1 MPGRA
6 DALRALALVIPA
18 YQAAATVGEVATRAR
33 RVLPGARCYVVDDGS
48 EEGTAAA
55 ARAAGADVLTH
66 AINCGKGAALATGI
80 ARAVADGAET
90 LVTLDAD
97 GQHLPEE
104 IPKLIEP
111 IARGAADLVLGAR
124 PRSGRMPL
132 GRRFTN
138 WLSGALASRL
148 GVPVPDA
155 QTGFRAF
162 TRALALAVQPPESR
176 YDYETAFLLA
186 ALAAGYRVASVAVAT
201 VYNGERSHFRY
212 LADTWRLARVF
223 SRFGRRIVLGAEGE
237 GGSGRSA

>member
-55 ARAAGADVLTH
+55 A
-66 AINCGKGAALATGI
+66 
-80 ARAVADGAET
+80 
-90 LVTLDAD
+90 
-97 GQHLPEE
+97 
-104 IPKLIEP
+104 
-111 IARGAADLVLGAR
+111 
-124 PRSGRMPL
+124 
-132 GRRFTN
+132 
-138 WLSGALASRL
+138 LASRL

-162 TRALALAVQPPESR
+162 ARALALAVQPPESR

-201 VYNGERSHFRY
+201 LYNGEGSHFRY

-223 SRFGRRIVLGAEGE
+223 SRYGRRIVLGAEGE
-237 GGSGRSA
+237 GGGGRTA